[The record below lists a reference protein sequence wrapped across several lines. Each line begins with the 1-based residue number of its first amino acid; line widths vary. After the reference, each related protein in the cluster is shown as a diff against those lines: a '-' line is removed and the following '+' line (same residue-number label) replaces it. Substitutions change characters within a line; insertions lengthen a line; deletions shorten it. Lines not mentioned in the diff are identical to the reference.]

1 LPAQQALSGHRSREL
16 VPGGGN
22 SAAGRSNHVVLD
34 DSPGQIQVQLHSDH
48 LHSGTYLGHI
58 TRIEGNTG
66 RTEHR
71 GEGFET
77 RTDGHV
83 AVRAQAGLLMTSHGR
98 PQARGHVMDVAEPG
112 LQLLQSQNQHASL
125 GALAQQYQAQDA
137 KDQAVVAQA
146 MLAQTQEIRGTAG
159 GASAA
164 TSGADPSS
172 PKPFPEFSAPH
183 LLLASAA
190 GVAST
195 TAGSTSHHS
204 GAHHAITTGEHTSI
218 TSGKS
223 WLTVAQNAIR
233 MFSYKGDVRL
243 ISAKED
249 IDIAAIQ
256 DTVAM
261 FAKLDVT
268 LRGNR
273 VIFNATKSVTIS
285 GGGSYTRWSKAGIIS
300 GTLGKWTVHA
310 AKRDQFGPKSLPVP
324 TVSFKGCKTAG
335 EDASGDGT
343 STKN

>member
-1 LPAQQALSGHRSREL
+1 
-16 VPGGGN
+16 
-22 SAAGRSNHVVLD
+22 
-34 DSPGQIQVQLHSDH
+34 
-48 LHSGTYLGHI
+48 
-58 TRIEGNTG
+58 
-66 RTEHR
+66 
-71 GEGFET
+71 
-77 RTDGHV
+77 
-83 AVRAQAGLLMTSHGR
+83 
-98 PQARGHVMDVAEPG
+98 MDVAEPG

-159 GASAA
+159 G
-164 TSGADPSS
+164 TSSSTNSDPNS

-261 FAKLDVT
+261 FAKLDIT

-285 GGGSYTRWSKAGIIS
+285 GGGSYTRWSKAGIVS
-300 GTLGKWTVHA
+300 GTLGKWTVY
-310 AKRDQFGPKSLPVP
+310 AKQRIEMVEPRSLPLTMPEPPKV
-324 TVSFKGCKTAG
+324 KGCALQLGEATKAG
-335 EDASGDGT
+335 GALVSRE
-343 STKN
+343 